1 VTDPSFRA
9 AVVGVGHL
17 GRHHA
22 RILGAAP
29 EVDLVAVADLDLD
42 RARGVAADVGTVAV
56 RDLREIELPVDGVVV
71 SVPTK
76 DHVRVGLPL
85 LEAGVA
91 VLVEKPIAASIP
103 EADRLIEAA
112 AASGATLAVG
122 HTERHNPAVTA
133 ALPLI
138 SAPRFIEVHRLAS
151 FQPRSLDIDV
161 VFDVMIHDL
170 DVVLACVGSEP
181 VAIEAIGVPVLS
193 SRIDIA
199 NARLRFAN
207 GCIANLT
214 ASRISRERVR
224 KLRVF
229 QPHALVSV
237 DYAEQQVEIWKVK
250 KGKDEQVG
258 IDGGRVAVVNAEP
271 LERELRDFV
280 RAARRRTSPRVTG
293 ADGRR
298 ALAVAQRIADA
309 MRAVAVKHRRTESH
323 ERRIL
328 VRKRRR
334 QAPLRRSAV
343 RVRARGAVTD
353 PRSRASRCT
362 CG

>member
-1 VTDPSFRA
+1 MTRPAFRA
-9 AVVGVGHL
+9 AVIGVGHL

-29 EVDLVAVADLDLD
+29 DVDLVAVVDRDQD
-42 RARGVAADVGTVAV
+42 RAREVAADVGAMAVADV
-56 RDLREIELPVDGVVV
+56 RRIDPPVDGAVV

-76 DHVRVGLPL
+76 DHVHVGLPL
-85 LEAGVA
+85 LEAGMA
-91 VLVEKPIAASIP
+91 VLVEKPIAASLA
-103 EADRLIEAA
+103 EADRLIAAA

-151 FQPRSLDIDV
+151 FQPRSLDVDV

-170 DVVLACVGSEP
+170 DVVLSCVRSEL
-181 VAIEAIGVPVLS
+181 VSIEAVGVPVLS
-193 SRIDIA
+193 ARIDIA

-237 DYAEQQVEIWKVK
+237 DYAEQQVEIWRVK
-250 KGKDEQVG
+250 KGEGEQVG
-258 IDGGRVAVVNAEP
+258 IDGGRVGVMNAEP
-271 LERELRDFV
+271 LERELDDFV
-280 RAARRRTSPRVTG
+280 RAARRRGASPRVTG

-298 ALAVAQRIADA
+298 ALAVAQQIADA
-309 MRAVAVKHRRTESH
+309 MTDRDDP
-323 ERRIL
+323 
-328 VRKRRR
+328 
-334 QAPLRRSAV
+334 APLH
-343 RVRARGAVTD
+343 GA
-353 PRSRASRCT
+353 A
-362 CG
+362 